1 MKIFVAEVIDRFDP
15 KRNHGFFA
23 KIRGVG
29 DTEKWIQGTTPY
41 LGGAQGGFVGNVP
54 GVGVTILVVKPDN
67 SNSWYYL
74 GSTFEQEKNMTGG
87 PVDKFTAEVPPAQRV
102 VDVYGEMEA
111 GAGPP
116 KILAYQD
123 DVGNGI
129 KLVGQKR
136 PDAMNMK
143 AEIYSSEGKSI
154 SLNDSPGLD
163 CIRIDA
169 ASNDEGKSVITLTD
183 SNPQNHSM
191 AAHMIQ
197 LESTGPQN
205 LINME
210 SETNIIVKDGRELQL
225 LNNSTGSNK
234 MPNSEDY
241 GSVNIQSR
249 NKDVNIF
256 DMKED
261 GRIFIEC
268 LREDGFN
275 QTIQIQTHGTQGNII
290 IKTNGNVGI
299 EAGGN
304 VDIDAGGDINMKAGG
319 EVKINSGTQLNL
331 QSGADIAADAGGGNN
346 IWLNSGKSTPANPNI
361 EEDTNT
367 YGNQGITTY

>member
-1 MKIFVAEVIDRFDP
+1 
-15 KRNHGFFA
+15 
-23 KIRGVG
+23 
-29 DTEKWIQGTTPY
+29 
-41 LGGAQGGFVGNVP
+41 
-54 GVGVTILVVKPDN
+54 
-67 SNSWYYL
+67 
-74 GSTFEQEKNMTGG
+74 
-87 PVDKFTAEVPPAQRV
+87 
-102 VDVYGEMEA
+102 
-111 GAGPP
+111 
-116 KILAYQD
+116 
-123 DVGNGI
+123 
-129 KLVGQKR
+129 
-136 PDAMNMK
+136 
-143 AEIYSSEGKSI
+143 
-154 SLNDSPGLD
+154 
-163 CIRIDA
+163 
-169 ASNDEGKSVITLTD
+169 
-183 SNPQNHSM
+183 M

-234 MPNSEDY
+234 MPNSEEY